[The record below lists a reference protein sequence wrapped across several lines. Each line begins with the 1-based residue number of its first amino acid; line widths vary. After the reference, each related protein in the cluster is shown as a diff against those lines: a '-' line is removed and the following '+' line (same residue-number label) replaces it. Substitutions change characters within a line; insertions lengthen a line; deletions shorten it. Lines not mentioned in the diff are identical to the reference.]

1 MGCCFFAAETVF
13 VADMRCFI
21 LFFIFWLVAAST
33 RADDLKKPDRCIAPE
48 IELTGDEAKYPSI
61 KVMKNTSNL
70 RRKTGIA
77 LMAAGDRI
85 YFTGKI
91 VDSDCV
97 PVPEAF
103 IEVWHADSVGAYSFK
118 MGDNKLSKDPQ
129 FVGAGRAVTNNEG
142 QFSFLTIFPGNYK
155 DRAPHI
161 NFRITHS
168 DFNET
173 VGAVFFEYHPANAKD
188 PVLAQYKKA
197 NQPPLIAE
205 KRTPGSEERMTDR
218 NYFVKIVMKGRSAF
232 RRF

>member
-1 MGCCFFAAETVF
+1 MLFQLKNRICFY
-13 VADMRCFI
+13 MRGFI
-21 LFFIFWLVAAST
+21 LFFICVLVCAS
-33 RADDLKKPDRCIAPE
+33 AHANDLKKPDRCIAPE
-48 IELTGDEAKYPSI
+48 IELTGDEAEYPNGKI
-61 KVMKNTSNL
+61 ANTSNL

-77 LMAAGDRI
+77 LIAAGDRI

-97 PVPEAF
+97 PIPEAF
-103 IEVWHADSVGAYSFK
+103 IEVWHADSVGAYSFNLADMK
-118 MGDNKLSKDPQ
+118 PSKYPQ
-129 FVGAGRAVTNNEG
+129 IVGTGRTTTNNEG
-142 QFSFLTIFPGNYK
+142 NFSVLKIFPGNYK
-155 DRAPHI
+155 NRAPHI
-161 NFRITHS
+161 NFRITHP

-197 NQPPLIAE
+197 GQLPLIAE
-205 KRTPGSEERMTDR
+205 KKTLGSDERMTDR

>member
-1 MGCCFFAAETVF
+1 MRSFIFILVF
-13 VADMRCFI
+13 VCGA
-21 LFFIFWLVAAST
+21 LFA

-48 IELTGDEAKYPSI
+48 IELTGDEAKYPGKKI
-61 KVMKNTSNL
+61 IKNTSNL

-77 LMAAGDRI
+77 LIAAGDRI

-103 IEVWHADSVGAYSFK
+103 IEVWQADSVGAYSFK
-118 MGDNKLSKDPQ
+118 MGDMKPSKDPQ
-129 FVGAGRAVTNNEG
+129 FVGTGRTTTNNEG
-142 QFSFLTIFPGNYK
+142 EFSFLTIFPGNYK
-155 DRAPHI
+155 NRAPHI
-161 NFRITHS
+161 NFRITHP

-197 NQPPLIAE
+197 DQPPLIAE
-205 KRTPGSEERMTDR
+205 KRTPGSQERLTDR
-218 NYFVKIVMKGRSAF
+218 NYFVKIALKGRSAF